1 METLANQL
9 GYNDQKTQLENI
21 IKTNGQ
27 YIARGH
33 YAPNADYQTQQLRV
47 NFEFI
52 DLKNC
57 MYLIPIDQDATFHFG
72 NAAPQWQTF
81 NNGHWKQLEKKVRYA
96 TFFKTQKF
104 SY

>member
-9 GYNDQKTQLENI
+9 GYNTPSQKTQLENI
-21 IKTNGQ
+21 IKDKGQ

-47 NFEFI
+47 NYEFI

-57 MYLIPIDQDATFHFG
+57 MYFIPIDILDID
-72 NAAPQWQTF
+72 
-81 NNGHWKQLEKKVRYA
+81 
-96 TFFKTQKF
+96 
-104 SY
+104 